1 MNVLF
6 LCTGNYYRSRFAEE
20 WFNHLAIR
28 QGIAWR
34 ADSRGLAASFPR
46 PRNPGT
52 ISVHVLAEL
61 ERRGATARNPHRDPA
76 RVAEAD
82 LARAS
87 RVIALSEAEHRP
99 LVAAAFPGWLERV
112 EWWEVGDIPLET
124 VEAALAKIGDGV
136 LRLVAELAG
145 PEAGEGTPDTKERS
159 GSCQMDAM
167 H

>member
-1 MNVLF
+1 MNLLF

-20 WFNHLAIR
+20 LFNHLAVR
-28 QGIAWR
+28 RGLPWR

-52 ISVHVLAEL
+52 ISVHVVEEL
-61 ERRGATARNPHRDPA
+61 ERMGITARDPGREPA
-76 RVAEAD
+76 RVGESD
-82 LARAS
+82 LARAT

-99 LVAAAFPGWLERV
+99 LVAAGFPAWVNRV

-124 VEAALAKIGDGV
+124 VEAALAKIETEV
-136 LRLVAELAG
+136 VRLLADLAG
-145 PEAGEGTPDTKERS
+145 GDVGLAPPDTKERS
-159 GSCQMDAM
+159 GSCQMDVM